1 MSRSTDPHADLKMEV
16 DSADGFL
23 LATVSGPVSPDKIL
37 ELFKSACDAGVAR
50 GFRKIL
56 VDCLAV
62 TGELSLRER
71 YALGKEVSEYVRTN
85 QMSLKIAFL
94 GEEPVTNG
102 VAVAIAQNR
111 GLDVELFPDRERAL
125 TWLLTPNSHPASRRN
140 TG

>member
-1 MSRSTDPHADLKMEV
+1 MSRSTDPQADLKMEV

-23 LATVSGPVSPDKIL
+23 LATISGAVSPSRIL
-37 ELFKSACDAGVAR
+37 ELLKAVCDAAVAR
-50 GFRKIL
+50 GFQKIL

-71 YALGKEVSEYVRTN
+71 HALAKEVSEYVRTN
-85 QMSLKIAFL
+85 RMSLKIAFL

-111 GLDVELFPDRERAL
+111 GLDVELFSDRQRAL
-125 TWLLTPNSHPASRRN
+125 AWLRDPNSRSTQRRK

>member
-23 LATVSGPVSPDKIL
+23 LATISGAVSLSRSL
-37 ELFKSACDAGVAR
+37 ELLKAICDAGVAR
-50 GFRKIL
+50 GFQKIL

-71 YALGKEVSEYVRTN
+71 YALGKEVSEYMRTN

-102 VAVAIAQNR
+102 VAVGIAQNR
-111 GLDVELFPDRERAL
+111 GLDVESFSERQRAL
-125 TWLLTPNSHPASRRN
+125 TWLHDPNSRPPPHRN

>member
-1 MSRSTDPHADLKMEV
+1 MSRSTDPQADLKMEV

-23 LATVSGPVSPDKIL
+23 LATISGVVSPSRIL
-37 ELFKSACDAGVAR
+37 ELLKAICDAGVAT
-50 GFRKIL
+50 GFQKIL
-56 VDCLAV
+56 IDCLAV

-71 YALGKEVSEYVRTN
+71 HALGKEVSEYVRTN

-111 GLDVELFPDRERAL
+111 GLDVELFPDRQRAL
-125 TWLLTPNSHPASRRN
+125 TWLHDPNSHPASRRN